1 MKRTLS
7 LVVSIALLCSLCGYT
22 SSVNKE
28 TTVPLETV
36 PATEASASGQKLQ
49 LTVEP
54 TGEAGFTSVPSEQ
67 LGAEKDEETT
77 NGFTYTPIL
86 TNGEPSPGGSFTIDD
101 VQLAPIRSDAETF
114 SLYATRYFGFG
125 ELLYN
130 NIMSD
135 WVEYEVQQGDDVSVN
150 ATSCSWYPHTC
161 NLEVGILNLTGS
173 DTLCKNVTGGEY
185 SGTMTFRN
193 VNAGTYIV
201 YVRNLSSRTITDGSI
216 RYSIS

>member
-1 MKRTLS
+1 MKKCICRILS
-7 LVVSIALLCSLCGYT
+7 VILVVCLMVIP
-22 SSVNKE
+22 VN
-28 TTVPLETV
+28 
-36 PATEASASGQKLQ
+36 AASDA
-49 LTVEP
+49 
-54 TGEAGFTSVPSEQ
+54 
-67 LGAEKDEETT
+67 ETT

-130 NIMSD
+130 NVMSD

-150 ATSCSWYPHTC
+150 VTSCSWYPHTC

>member
-1 MKRTLS
+1 MKKCICRILS
-7 LVVSIALLCSLCGYT
+7 VILVVCLMVIPVNAT
-22 SSVNKE
+22 SD
-28 TTVPLETV
+28 
-36 PATEASASGQKLQ
+36 A
-49 LTVEP
+49 
-54 TGEAGFTSVPSEQ
+54 
-67 LGAEKDEETT
+67 ETT

-101 VQLAPIRSDAETF
+101 VQLAPIRSDAD
-114 SLYATRYFGFG
+114 FGFG

-150 ATSCSWYPHTC
+150 VTSCSWYPHTC
-161 NLEVGILNLTGS
+161 KLEVGILNLTGS

-201 YVRNLSSRTITDGSI
+201 YVRNRSSRTITDGSI